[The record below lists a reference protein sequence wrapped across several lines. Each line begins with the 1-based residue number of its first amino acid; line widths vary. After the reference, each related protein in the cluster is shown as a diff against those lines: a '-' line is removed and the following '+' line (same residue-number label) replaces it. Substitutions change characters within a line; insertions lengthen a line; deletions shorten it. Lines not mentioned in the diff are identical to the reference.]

1 VRDIL
6 IDHLS
11 GARSRRV
18 LLASAGML
26 ALASTGAQAQLV
38 GGDLIISS
46 STFQPN
52 VGQAASLTAGQNFSV
67 GGVLIGK
74 ALAGDGNLGV
84 FTNSKPDGNFGI
96 TSPLTLTSQ
105 NPITRAVDGTLQLTP
120 GQIVT
125 SFSSKSEGSL
135 YLSQNGQSVTIVG
148 YDVTGTNPVGA
159 LDVSNSSTTANTV
172 AAGVTAGNSAITDNR
187 VIAQIG
193 LDAARGG
200 TSPVQTTTF
209 NAYSGNNGRG
219 AILYNGTYYA
229 VGNGN
234 LGNTG
239 VEAVT
244 PGHNAGTTVTSPPNA
259 TQIGAYNI
267 TQNGYAPDKTLKDS
281 NFRGETIFDGTLYV
295 TKGSGSNGIDTVYQV
310 GATGALNH
318 GGSLPANAPI
328 TILPG
333 FSTSLAKTTA
343 DFTPFG
349 LWFANAHTLYVAD
362 EGTGDAADV
371 GVGSHAGLEKWSLE
385 GNTWVLD
392 YTLQTGLVGTT
403 QSYTAPG
410 FTGTVTEEGLR
421 DITGEVNANGTVT
434 IWGVSSTTDNIT
446 NMDNG
451 ADPNEIVSIT
461 DKLGALSLPASES
474 FTVTDGPVLDNVY
487 RGVVL
492 TPAPEPAS
500 LALFGAGLA
509 GLGLVRRRR
518 QGK

>member
-1 VRDIL
+1 MRDL
-6 IDHLS
+6 IFSQLS
-11 GARSRRV
+11 GVRSRRV

-38 GGDLIISS
+38 GGDLIVSS
-46 STFQPN
+46 STFTFN
-52 VGQAASLTAGQNFSV
+52 VGQAAALAAGQNFSV
-67 GGVLIGK
+67 GGVVIGK
-74 ALAGDGNLGV
+74 AIAGDGNLGV
-84 FTNSKPDGNFGI
+84 FTNSSVDGNFGI
-96 TSPLTLTSQ
+96 TSALTLTSQ
-105 NPITRAVDGTLQLTP
+105 NLATHATDGTLRLNTN
-120 GQIVT
+120 QIVT

-135 YLSQNGQSVTIVG
+135 YLSQDGKAVTIVG
-148 YDVTGTNPVGA
+148 YDVTGTNAVGA

-172 AAGVTAGNSAITDNR
+172 AAGVTAGNSPITDNR

-193 LDAARGG
+193 LNASSGA
-200 TSPVQTTTF
+200 TSSVKTTTF

-239 VEAVT
+239 VEAIT
-244 PGHNAGTTVTSPPNA
+244 PGSNAGTTVTSPANS

-267 TQNGYAPDKTLKDS
+267 TQNGYKADKVLKDS
-281 NFRGETIFDGTLYV
+281 NFRGETIYNGTLYV

-310 GATGALNH
+310 GATGALKN
-318 GGSLPANAPI
+318 GGTLAANAPI

-333 FSTSLAKTTA
+333 FSTSLAKTQA

-349 LWFANAHTLYVAD
+349 LWFANSKTLYVAD
-362 EGTGDAADV
+362 EGTGTAVDLAQH
-371 GVGSHAGLEKWSLE
+371 SGLEKWSLV
-385 GNTWVLD
+385 GNSWVLD
-392 YTLQTGLVGTT
+392 YTLRAGLVGTT

-410 FTGTVTEEGLR
+410 FTGTVTENGLR
-421 DITGEVNANGTVT
+421 DITGRVNADGTVT
-434 IWGVSSTTDNIT
+434 IWGVTATTDNIA

-461 DKLGALSLPASES
+461 DKLGALTLPGSEQFS
-474 FTVTDGPVLDNVY
+474 VTDGPVLGTVY
-487 RGVVL
+487 RGAVL
-492 TPAPEPAS
+492 TSPVPEPAS
-500 LALFGAGLA
+500 LALIGAGLA

-518 QGK
+518 QG